1 MNDVIAAALIAAVV
15 PAIGSIIVQILIN
28 NKQRRVSEVKLDYT
42 IKAIE
47 EHIQRLELKQD
58 KHNNLIERMVIVE
71 RDLKSSFVRLDELRS
86 DVHEMS
92 KLIK

>member
-47 EHIQRLELKQD
+47 EHIQRLEIKQD

-71 RDLKSSFVRLDELRS
+71 RDLKSSFKRLDELRN
-86 DVHEMS
+86 DIHELS
-92 KLIK
+92 NR

>member
-1 MNDVIAAALIAAVV
+1 MNDVIATALIAAVV

-71 RDLKSSFVRLDELRS
+71 RDLKSSFIRLDELRS
-86 DVHEMS
+86 DIHEIS
-92 KLIK
+92 KSIK